1 MSRRTLLTL
10 ALAAC
15 CALMLACAAADNAN
29 TTNTANVSNANRA
42 TTTNAPATTA
52 TPATTTASPA
62 ATVATSATAIG
73 VAECDDYLKKVDD
86 CVTSKVPA
94 AARAQYTASIEQT
107 RKSWRDL
114 AANPQTKA
122 GLAAACKQAVEAART
137 AYKSYGCEF

>member
-1 MSRRTLLTL
+1 MSRRTLLSL
-10 ALAAC
+10 ALSAC

-29 TTNTANVSNANRA
+29 TTNTTNASNANRSATTNAA
-42 TTTNAPATTA
+42 TTT
-52 TPATTTASPA
+52 TPATSTSPA
-62 ATVATSATAIG
+62 SATAIG

-114 AANPQTKA
+114 AANPQTRA
-122 GLAAACKQAVEAART
+122 SLAAACKQAVEAARA

>member
-1 MSRRTLLTL
+1 MSRRTLLVL
-10 ALAAC
+10 ALSAC
-15 CALMLACAAADNAN
+15 CTLLIACAGADNAN
-29 TTNTANVSNANRA
+29 HSNANATNANRA
-42 TTTNAPATTA
+42 ATNAATTTT

-62 ATVATSATAIG
+62 ATVATASAIG

-122 GLAAACKQAVEAART
+122 SLAAACKQAVEAART

>member
-10 ALAAC
+10 AFSAC
-15 CALMLACAAADNAN
+15 CALMLACSGADNAN
-29 TTNTANVSNANRA
+29 HSNANVANANRA
-42 TTTNAPATTA
+42 AATNATTTT
-52 TPATTTASPA
+52 TPATTTSPA
-62 ATVATSATAIG
+62 ASTSAATGDKIG
-73 VAECDDYLKKVDD
+73 VAECDDYLAKVDT

-122 GLAAACKQAVEAART
+122 SLASACKQAVEAART